1 MARRM
6 RWEKCDASRRTCS
19 ETIAG
24 RCYSRGSCIEFT
36 IYNKIEARSREIVCE
51 QELVK
56 SRLRVNA
63 ANVSVRNCLVTVCV
77 WLSSSWDLRLSA
89 DKVAD
94 HEQQAAGNRVQGGSD
109 VVIPIST
116 TPETLRMGR
125 GAVVNSSKAR
135 FVAGPSIVV
144 AIF

>member
-1 MARRM
+1 M
-6 RWEKCDASRRTCS
+6 
-19 ETIAG
+19 
-24 RCYSRGSCIEFT
+24 
-36 IYNKIEARSREIVCE
+36 CE

-63 ANVSVRNCLVTVCV
+63 ANVSVRKFSDTVCV
-77 WLSSSWDLRLSA
+77 WLSSSWGLRLSA
-89 DKVAD
+89 DKLAD

-125 GAVVNSSKAR
+125 GAVVNSSKAQASGVI
-135 FVAGPSIVV
+135 FAGTSTQARGRPQVCGLCVWSACI
-144 AIF
+144 ARKPCR